1 MSDRLLERSE
11 LCGAEV
17 FGDVLGGR
25 GLARAGDQGFLG
37 IAEVE
42 PGEVDAVLIGDSAII
57 RSL

>member
-17 FGDVLGGR
+17 FGDVLVGR
-25 GLARAGDQGFLG
+25 SLAGTGHEGFLR
-37 IAEVE
+37 IAEGE
-42 PGEVDAVLIGDSAII
+42 PGKVDAVLIGDSAII